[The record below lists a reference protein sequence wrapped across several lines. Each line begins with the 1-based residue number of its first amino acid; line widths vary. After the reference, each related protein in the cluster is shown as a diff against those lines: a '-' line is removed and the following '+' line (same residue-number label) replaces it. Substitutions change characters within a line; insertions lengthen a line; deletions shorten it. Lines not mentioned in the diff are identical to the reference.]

1 MADRR
6 AQVLAT
12 ATQQRTHR
20 AEQAVEKA
28 LQRARTTTGS
38 VTIAGIAAAAGV
50 SSDFI
55 YRHPT
60 LRPQI
65 EALRRAR
72 STTAPDPELP
82 ADAHA
87 AESTLVR
94 RLTQQLATVRK
105 QHQQQIAELRAAL
118 DTAHGDLLV
127 LRRER
132 THHQDGN

>member
-1 MADRR
+1 MTDRR
-6 AQVLAT
+6 ARVLAA
-12 ATQQRTHR
+12 ATQQRTRR

-28 LQRARTTTGS
+28 LQRARATTGP

-60 LRPQI
+60 LRPQV
-65 EALRRAR
+65 ETLRRAR

-82 ADAHA
+82 QDVRA

-94 RLTQQLATVRK
+94 RLTHQLATVRK
-105 QHQQQIAELRAAL
+105 QHRQEIAELRAAL
-118 DTAHGDLLV
+118 EAAHGELLR
-127 LRRER
+127 LRRASDDR
-132 THHQDGN
+132 

>member
-6 AQVLAT
+6 AQVLAA
-12 ATQQRTHR
+12 ATQRRSHR

-28 LQRARTTTGS
+28 LQRARSTTGL

-72 STTAPDPELP
+72 NATASDPELP

-87 AESTLVR
+87 AESTLVK
-94 RLTQQLATVRK
+94 RLTQQLASVRK

-118 DTAHGDLLV
+118 ETAHGDLLV

-132 THHQDGN
+132 GHHQDGN